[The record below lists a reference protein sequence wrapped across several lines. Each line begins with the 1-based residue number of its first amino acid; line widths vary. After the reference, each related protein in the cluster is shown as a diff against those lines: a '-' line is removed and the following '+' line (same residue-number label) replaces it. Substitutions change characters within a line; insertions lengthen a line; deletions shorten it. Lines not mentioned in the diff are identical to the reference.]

1 MSLGERLYELRKE
14 KHLSQEQVAEQLNV
28 TRQTISKW
36 ETDESKPD
44 FDKIVPICNLYGIST
59 EQLLIGDTGNTEN
72 SKEELSEEKINE
84 ENQELKKK
92 KALFIISGILCFFLA
107 IMSVIIG
114 EETLNL
120 NEGIFISTFLL
131 LSGIGVCLL
140 VYQGI
145 AFAPKKQKKE
155 ITEKDK
161 KINSMRIITCGIF
174 TAIYFLVS
182 FLTMAWYITWLIWII
197 YGVVFEIIKI
207 VIEMEENKNE

>member
-59 EQLLIGDTGNTEN
+59 ELLLIGDTGNTEN
-72 SKEELSEEKINE
+72 SKDKLAEEKVNE
-84 ENQELKKK
+84 DKQELKKK
-92 KALFIISGILCFFLA
+92 RALFVISGILCFFLA
-107 IMSVIIG
+107 IMLVIIG

-120 NEGIFISTFLL
+120 NEGIFISVFLFL
-131 LSGIGVCLL
+131 TGIGVCLL
-140 VYQGI
+140 IYQGI
-145 AFAPKKQKKE
+145 AFTSKKPKKE
-155 ITEKDK
+155 LSEKGK
-161 KINSMRIITCGIF
+161 KINSLRTITCGIF
-174 TAIYFLVS
+174 TVIYFLVS

-207 VIEMEENKNE
+207 IVEMEENKNE

>member
-44 FDKIVPICNLYGIST
+44 FDKIVPICNLYEIST
-59 EQLLIGDTGNTEN
+59 EQLLTGNA
-72 SKEELSEEKINE
+72 KEETIIEKKNE

-92 KALFIISGILCFFLA
+92 KALFIVSGILCFFLA

-120 NEGIFISTFLL
+120 NEGIFISAFLL
-131 LSGIGVCLL
+131 FAGIGVCLI

-145 AFAPKKQKKE
+145 VLAPKKPKKE

-161 KINSMRIITCGIF
+161 KINSLRTITCGIF

-207 VIEMEENKNE
+207 VVEMEENKNE

>member
-44 FDKIVPICNLYGIST
+44 FDKIVPICNLYEIST
-59 EQLLIGDTGNTEN
+59 EQLLTGNV
-72 SKEELSEEKINE
+72 KEEVVVNE
-84 ENQELKKK
+84 IKVEDNTELKKK
-92 KALFIISGILCFFLA
+92 RALFIISGILCFFLA
-107 IMSVIIG
+107 MMSIIIG
-114 EETLNL
+114 EETLEL
-120 NEGIFISTFLL
+120 DDGILVSCFLF

-140 VYQGI
+140 IYQQLTL
-145 AFAPKKQKKE
+145 APKKEKKE
-155 ITEKDK
+155 PSIKDK
-161 KINSMRIITCGIF
+161 KISSLRVITLGIF

-207 VIEMEENKNE
+207 VVEMEENKNE